1 MDGGGGSCHV
11 TAAATQT
18 HTHFRFHSRLP
29 GRRHRP
35 LAKMTARAPHSILA
49 RQRGHSSPGTSVP
62 RRHFSTCL
70 QGKLSSGV

>member
-1 MDGGGGSCHV
+1 MGGWQLSHYSCRHADPHALQISL
-11 TAAATQT
+11 TSPWKEAPATGQ
-18 HTHFRFHSRLP
+18 
-29 GRRHRP
+29 
-35 LAKMTARAPHSILA
+35 MTARAPHSMLV